1 MTDKKT
7 PSENIKEDQGNL
19 VNTLESIR
27 ILLEQNETKLSAA
40 RASISIA
47 NANTK
52 HDTSALLNMRTGTH
66 HEQIVPILDDIV
78 EIELSTNSLDKIPE
92 LDSIFNEPEIDT
104 QFAINV
110 VDDPAPDDIVLQDN
124 SIPVD
129 DDDMPVIKPDL
140 ATLTAKNLIIDALDD
155 LQMDMEESLRES
167 LMKTMVILEKDL
179 KLKISQKI
187 EVMKAE
193 LSKK

>member
-1 MTDKKT
+1 MTNKKT

-66 HEQIVPILDDIV
+66 PEQIVPILDDIV

-92 LDSIFNEPEIDT
+92 LDSIFNVPEIDT

-110 VDDPAPDDIVLQDN
+110 ADDPAPDDIVLQDN
-124 SIPVD
+124 STPA
-129 DDDMPVIKPDL
+129 DDMPVIKPDL

-167 LMKTMVILEKDL
+167 LMRTMVILEKDL

-187 EVMKAE
+187 EAMKAE